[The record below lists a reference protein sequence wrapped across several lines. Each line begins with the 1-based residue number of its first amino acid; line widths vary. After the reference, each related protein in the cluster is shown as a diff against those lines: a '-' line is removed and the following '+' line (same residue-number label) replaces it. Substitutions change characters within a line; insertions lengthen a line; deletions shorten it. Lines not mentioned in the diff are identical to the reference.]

1 MWFLIKSI
9 AGALLLLT
17 LAYAVFFVDL
27 GGRTFSGHVVDV
39 WESPTIQEKVDLV
52 RNGVRNE
59 LEDRLAAAAAQQ
71 TREVVR
77 ESLGGGHEEITDADR
92 ESLAKMIVTD

>member
-9 AGALLLLT
+9 GGVLVLLV
-17 LAYAVFFVDL
+17 LAYAIFFVDL
-27 GGRTFSGHVVDV
+27 GGKTFAGHVADV

-71 TREVVR
+71 TRQIVR
-77 ESLGGGHEEITDADR
+77 ESLGGGHEEITDTDR
-92 ESLAKMIVTD
+92 ESLARMIVTD